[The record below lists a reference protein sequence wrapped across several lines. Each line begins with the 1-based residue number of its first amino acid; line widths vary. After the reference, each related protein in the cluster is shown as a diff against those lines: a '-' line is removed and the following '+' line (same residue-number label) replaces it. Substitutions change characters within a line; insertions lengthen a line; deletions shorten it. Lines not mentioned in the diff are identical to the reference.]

1 MKVRMIAALT
11 GVCAVLGFGVAFAA
25 QSTTPATTASTTT
38 KTAATTTTTT
48 TKAVASTSKTAATTA
63 AATATSNNLQPQ
75 TIRGDIVSVASTN
88 AKLSSFLNA
97 AQKADL
103 TSTLQGKGPYTV
115 FIPNNAAFARVSTA
129 SLNALMANQKKL
141 ASVLTYHLLPGKLLP
156 AQLTGQTLKTVDG
169 VNVSFKT
176 SHGNLM
182 INNATVL
189 AGPVV
194 TNNGVIYVINSVLM
208 PK

>member
-25 QSTTPATTASTTT
+25 QSTTPATTTSTTA
-38 KTAATTTTTT
+38 KTAATTTT

-63 AATATSNNLQPQ
+63 AATTAASNNLQPQ

-129 SLNALMANQKKL
+129 SLNALIANQKKL